1 MIHLVL
7 FFMLII
13 ASVFAA
19 VPEPKQPV
27 GFGRPFISG
36 GKKWSST
43 GMGGLDHHYPEVP
56 IEEVE
61 FASKKSKRKPED
73 PIVHPEGECSD
84 SNQPELDTLLSLT
97 FILRPLPFQQVS
109 TPSRS
114 TLMQVAP
121 SHLTIKRRSI

>member
-56 IEEVE
+56 LEEVE

-97 FILRPLPFQQVS
+97 FF
-109 TPSRS
+109 
-114 TLMQVAP
+114 AP
-121 SHLTIKRRSI
+121 SSLSTGLHAFKKYPYASGTFSFDH